1 MFAKR
6 IIIVVVALSACFPAL
21 SSHQDIDIDNEGIER
36 NLRLMATGRR
46 FIETIEYAQP
56 IFDSLCR
63 YGNIRNRGDRE
74 ALLWT
79 STFLAQAWLFL
90 ENYENTGKY
99 LDFYYSNFADNSN
112 INTAVV
118 ANSTEALMAL
128 KHELNYSKAVHY
140 FQTALSI
147 ARKSQDDILQVPIL
161 CNIAA
166 VYYRRKD
173 TTGREYAEE
182 AYRIVKKENNVSY
195 LPPVSLSMANMDII
209 AGRYEDALKRLCSV
223 EDMIPKDMENSGR
236 CLLLLIYGDVYCGLG
251 RYEEADSVYAL
262 IAEADPVMEPSME
275 LEYLY
280 KYGLLKMQT
289 GEYSAA
295 GRLFSSGLALS
306 YEVGNIENRH
316 LFLSG
321 LSDYYSATG
330 DESESYRYYKRY
342 GRLMDSLSL
351 VTKERDFNQQLM
363 TYARMDYEREI
374 HKREIRNILAVFIIV
389 LIMVILAAVYLMYR
403 RRNAMYVKLV
413 GQYRKSRTQI
423 GELEDRLKECMS
435 ASEAEPSADD
445 RIKELFLNI
454 ERLMNEERVYRMPNM
469 SLDMLAEMS
478 HSNRL
483 YVSRAINSFSN
494 MNFSAYLN
502 GKRISE
508 AISRLSD
515 PDDNTPLKV
524 LWEDLGFGS
533 ISVFYKVF
541 CKETGCSP
549 NKYREI
555 VRNTGRQQGPFSK

>member
-1 MFAKR
+1 
-6 IIIVVVALSACFPAL
+6 
-21 SSHQDIDIDNEGIER
+21 
-36 NLRLMATGRR
+36 
-46 FIETIEYAQP
+46 
-56 IFDSLCR
+56 
-63 YGNIRNRGDRE
+63 
-74 ALLWT
+74 
-79 STFLAQAWLFL
+79 
-90 ENYENTGKY
+90 
-99 LDFYYSNFADNSN
+99 
-112 INTAVV
+112 
-118 ANSTEALMAL
+118 
-128 KHELNYSKAVHY
+128 
-140 FQTALSI
+140 
-147 ARKSQDDILQVPIL
+147 
-161 CNIAA
+161 
-166 VYYRRKD
+166 
-173 TTGREYAEE
+173 
-182 AYRIVKKENNVSY
+182 
-195 LPPVSLSMANMDII
+195 
-209 AGRYEDALKRLCSV
+209 
-223 EDMIPKDMENSGR
+223 
-236 CLLLLIYGDVYCGLG
+236 
-251 RYEEADSVYAL
+251 
-262 IAEADPVMEPSME
+262 ME

-374 HKREIRNILAVFIIV
+374 HKREIRNILAVFLIV

-555 VRNTGRQQGPFSK
+555 VRNTGGQQGAFSK